1 MGSWYRTRSSIL
13 VSRRV
18 PSSADRTIR
27 PDAEPTGSEEMLN
40 GVPEAGDVIRLYIG
54 PSKGNEQDGYRAV
67 VVITPADINELTG
80 RVVGLPITSS
90 VRGWESE
97 IPISSL
103 ARPGVA
109 LVDQIV
115 NLSFKAREF
124 QFRGERASDEEME
137 AIRYAV
143 RMFLDL

>member
-1 MGSWYRTRSSIL
+1 MH
-13 VSRRV
+13 
-18 PSSADRTIR
+18 
-27 PDAEPTGSEEMLN
+27 N
-40 GVPEAGDVIRLYIG
+40 GVPEVGDVVRLYIG
-54 PSKGNEQDGYRAV
+54 SSKGNEQDGYHAV
-67 VVITPADINELTG
+67 VVITSLDINELTG
-80 RVVGLPITSS
+80 RFVGLPITST

-103 ARPGVA
+103 ARQGVA

-124 QFRGERASDEEME
+124 QFKGERATHEEVE

-143 RMFLDL
+143 RMYLDL

>member
-1 MGSWYRTRSSIL
+1 
-13 VSRRV
+13 
-18 PSSADRTIR
+18 
-27 PDAEPTGSEEMLN
+27 MLN
-40 GVPEAGDVIRLYIG
+40 GIPEAGDVVRLYIG

-80 RVVGLPITSS
+80 RFVGLPVTST

-115 NLSFKAREF
+115 NLSLKARQF
-124 QFRGERASDEEME
+124 QFKGERATDEEME
-137 AIRYAV
+137 AIKYAV
-143 RMFLDL
+143 RMYLDL

>member
-1 MGSWYRTRSSIL
+1 
-13 VSRRV
+13 
-18 PSSADRTIR
+18 
-27 PDAEPTGSEEMLN
+27 MLN
-40 GVPEAGDVIRLYIG
+40 GIPEAGDVIRLYIG

-80 RVVGLPITSS
+80 RVVGLPITST

-124 QFRGERASDEEME
+124 QFKGERATDEEME